1 MNINA
6 LIEKYDKG
14 LIPNGLTLRQFA
26 TDLLREIE
34 PDRDD
39 YVRSGHSGE
48 RALSDNFW
56 AALKQLEGEQD
67 ASR

>member
-26 TDLLREIE
+26 ADLLREIE
-34 PDRDD
+34 PDLDD
-39 YVRSGHSGE
+39 YVRSGE